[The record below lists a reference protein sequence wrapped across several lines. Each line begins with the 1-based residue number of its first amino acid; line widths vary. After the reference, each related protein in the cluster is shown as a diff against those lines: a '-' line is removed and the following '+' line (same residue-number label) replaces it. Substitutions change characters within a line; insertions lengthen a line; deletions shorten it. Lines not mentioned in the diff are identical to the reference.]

1 MKITKAKFVFQFGKD
16 SRSLKIKLK
25 ICRSCKKEFQYKDMV
40 YSSHG
45 MRYHK
50 KCAES
55 LNMEINN

>member
-1 MKITKAKFVFQFGKD
+1 MKITKAKFIFKFGKH
-16 SRSLKIKLK
+16 SSSLKTKLK
-25 ICRSCKKEFQYKDMV
+25 ICRSCKKEFQYNDII

-55 LNMEINN
+55 LNVEVNN